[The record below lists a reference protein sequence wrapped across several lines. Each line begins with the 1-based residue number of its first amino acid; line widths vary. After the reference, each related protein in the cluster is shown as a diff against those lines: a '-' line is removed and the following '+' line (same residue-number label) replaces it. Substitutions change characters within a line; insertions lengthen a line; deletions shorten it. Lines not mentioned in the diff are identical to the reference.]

1 MVLNVEID
9 GEQFVVYQYF
19 YAELVQGEEIK
30 LLQLDYNG
38 GEKNL
43 PLRQNNSIY
52 PQLLLAGN
60 FHMK

>member
-38 GEKNL
+38 GEENL
-43 PLRQNNSIY
+43 PPRPNNSIY
-52 PQLLLAGN
+52 PQLLLAGD